1 MNNYISKDMKRYNY
15 LLGEMEAV
23 YHGMSL
29 KLGLSDSASMI
40 LYAICE
46 EGDSRLLSEICRLSG
61 LSKQTVNSSIRKLEA
76 EGILYLEKAG
86 SKSKKVCLTEAGKD
100 LAGRTVLRIQQ
111 AENAILSSW
120 PRQDVEKY
128 LELTEKFLTALRE
141 ESAQMQ
147 KL

>member
-1 MNNYISKDMKRYNY
+1 MDNISKEMKRFNY
-15 LLGEMEAV
+15 LLGEMDAA
-23 YHGMSL
+23 YHRMSL

-61 LSKQTVNSSIRKLEA
+61 LSKQTVNSSIRKMEA
-76 EGILYLEKAG
+76 EGILYLEKVG
-86 SKSKKVCLTEAGKD
+86 SKSKRVCLTEAGKV

-128 LELTEKFLTALRE
+128 LELTERFLAALRE
-141 ESAQMQ
+141 EAARMQ
-147 KL
+147 KR

>member
-1 MNNYISKDMKRYNY
+1 MKSYVSKDMKRYNY

-40 LYAICE
+40 LYTIRE
-46 EGDSRLLSEICRLSG
+46 EGDSRLLSDICRLSG

-76 EGILYLEKAG
+76 EGILYLERAG
-86 SKSKKVCLTEAGKD
+86 SKSKKVCLTEAGKE
-100 LAGRTVLRIQQ
+100 LAERTVLRIQQ
-111 AENAILSSW
+111 AENTILSSW

-128 LELTEKFLTALRE
+128 LELTEKFLAALKE
-141 ESAQMQ
+141 EAARM
-147 KL
+147 

>member
-76 EGILYLEKAG
+76 KGILYLEKAG

>member
-1 MNNYISKDMKRYNY
+1 MKRYNY

-40 LYAICE
+40 LYTIRE
-46 EGDSRLLSEICRLSG
+46 EGDSRLLSDICRLSG

-76 EGILYLEKAG
+76 EGILYLERAG
-86 SKSKKVCLTEAGKD
+86 SKSKKVCLTEAGKE
-100 LAGRTVLRIQQ
+100 LAERTVLRIQQ
-111 AENAILSSW
+111 AENTILSSW

-128 LELTEKFLTALRE
+128 LELTEKFLAALKE
-141 ESAQMQ
+141 EAARM
-147 KL
+147 

>member
-1 MNNYISKDMKRYNY
+1 MNTYISKDMKRYNY

-128 LELTEKFLTALRE
+128 LELTEKFLAALRE
-141 ESAQMQ
+141 EGAQM
-147 KL
+147 